1 MGSRS
6 STGGIAVIGP
16 RAMLHR
22 PRFFVLTQGDEHGKW
37 PLYRV
42 RARCCE
48 EDELAKPEWGQKR
61 TCQSC
66 GCRFYDLTRT
76 PIICPKCGATVEPDM
91 PFKVRRGSS
100 SAAAAAEKAEKAAA
114 AAAAVPVDLEVDDL
128 PAADEDD
135 EALESG
141 DEGAEDDESGLIE
154 DASDLGEDDDDMA
167 EVMEHMDEEIE
178 DEV

>member
-1 MGSRS
+1 M
-6 STGGIAVIGP
+6 
-16 RAMLHR
+16 
-22 PRFFVLTQGDEHGKW
+22 
-37 PLYRV
+37 
-42 RARCCE
+42 
-48 EDELAKPEWGQKR
+48 AKPEWGQKR

-76 PIICPKCGATVEPDM
+76 PVICPKCGANVETEL

-100 SAAAAAEKAEKAAA
+100 PAPTEPKVVAPVVIDV
-114 AAAAVPVDLEVDDL
+114 AAVDIEADDL
-128 PAADEDD
+128 VVVEDD
-135 EALESG
+135 EEAVEG
-141 DEGAEDDESGLIE
+141 DEESSDDDESGLIE